1 MSGTYDDIINRPH
14 PTSARHPRMPIA
26 DRAAI
31 FSPFAALVG
40 HGAAIEETAR
50 LTDQR
55 IELTEEEKAEQA
67 ALRQE
72 YVASVRANL
81 RGQLD
86 SITIQ
91 KEDGTLENLG
101 EKYGGKSPRPEQ

>member
-1 MSGTYDDIINRPH
+1 MDGKTMEQKIARIN
-14 PTSARHPRMPIA
+14 
-26 DRAAI
+26 
-31 FSPFAALVG
+31 ALYHKSQEQG
-40 HGAAIEETAR
+40 
-50 LTDQR
+50 LTQ
-55 IELTEEEKAEQA
+55 EEKAEQA

-91 KEDGTLENLG
+91 REDGTLENLG
-101 EKYGGKSPRPEQ
+101 EKYGGRSRHE